1 MSRELCE
8 CKLTAG
14 ANYNIGQFK
23 LRHPEVY
30 SLSDAGRIMWGKL
43 GGEVLGV
50 IFSLYMSVYPLSPQL
65 MAGSSSRPVPL
76 SPSASP

>member
-50 IFSLYMSVYPLSPQL
+50 IFSLYM
-65 MAGSSSRPVPL
+65 
-76 SPSASP
+76 